1 MTNSLGFGSA
11 VMAAFVS
18 LSLAQSPKPSQAD
31 PFVDGVIPAADLDV
45 RPKVVEKR
53 VPAASDQSAE
63 APGRVFQIEFII
75 EADGKV
81 RYARDRAGTLTS
93 DPARDRTISLLRRWV
108 FTPGTKSGAPA
119 RTLARLTTSFETK
132 RTGSRG
138 LSSGQPRLYETW
150 TVEGADDDFGAG
162 AAKFG
167 EAGVVWPR
175 PTKQTPPLYPDEL
188 RRDRRS
194 GSVELE
200 VIILPTGRVGAAR
213 VLSSTDERFE
223 TNALKCVRQWEFE
236 PGLKAG
242 QPTLVLATIVMDFR
256 IG

>member
-1 MTNSLGFGSA
+1 MTSSLGFGSGFL
-11 VMAAFVS
+11 AAIVS
-18 LSLAQSPKPSQAD
+18 LGLAQSPKPSQAD

-45 RPKVVEKR
+45 RPKVIEKR
-53 VPAASDQSAE
+53 LPADQSVE
-63 APGRVFQIEFII
+63 TPGRVFQIEFII

-81 RYARDRAGTLTS
+81 RYARDRAGTQTS
-93 DPARDRTISLLRRWV
+93 DPARARTLSLLRRWV
-108 FTPGTKSGAPA
+108 FTPGTKGGAPA
-119 RTLARLTTSFETK
+119 RTLAILTTSFETK

-138 LSSGQPRLYETW
+138 LASGQPRLYETW

-175 PTKQTPPLYPDEL
+175 PRKQTPPLYPDEL
-188 RRDRRS
+188 KRERRS

-200 VIILPTGRVGAAR
+200 VIVLPTGRVGAAR

-242 QPTLVLATIVMDFR
+242 QPTLILATIVIDFR
-256 IG
+256 LN